1 VSQLPLLT
9 AYEES
14 KSGDTWFPEF
24 PLSTLLAT
32 GQLYHHGYSIFAIYL
47 GGFTVSAQQ
56 LTEGIPKQ
64 RPFKLKYLRGTAEA
78 DKLITI
84 MKIPPGDFIQKE
96 VGPWREVLIQKFPPS

>member
-1 VSQLPLLT
+1 
-9 AYEES
+9 
-14 KSGDTWFPEF
+14 FPEF

-47 GGFTVSAQQ
+47 GGFTVSTQQ

-64 RPFKLKYLRGTAEA
+64 RPIKLKYLGTEEA
-78 DKLITI
+78 DKLTTIMKIPPLITT
-84 MKIPPGDFIQKE
+84 MKIPPGDFTQKE